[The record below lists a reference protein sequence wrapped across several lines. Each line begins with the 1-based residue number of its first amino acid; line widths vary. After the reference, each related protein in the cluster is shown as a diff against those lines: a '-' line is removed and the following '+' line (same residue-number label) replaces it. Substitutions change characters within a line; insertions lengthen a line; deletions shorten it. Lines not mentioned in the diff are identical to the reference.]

1 MERKNKQKKAYIFWA
16 INVVSLILF
25 SFIASPYWLYTTLAF
40 IYLLSFVP
48 AIVFSVLAHKKT
60 KEERLETKNIRKEK
74 IKYKRQ
80 SLGYKIFLIF
90 VMSFIMISM
99 IIPMIIGM
107 AIESIAL
114 TIIGISIQI
123 LVQAL
128 FLVYFI
134 YCKKGESILP
144 IVMSIIGIPL
154 LVFFLIYML
163 GVNQMSY
170 PLVIISVI
178 TLVIFALTGNYMEGS
193 ESVLYLIDTPF
204 QFGDSTFIMGM
215 LISLFM
221 IVSAIYFIIAIVYKS
236 PKRKTIKVTIDEE
249 GNKEITEEV
258 EEK

>member
-1 MERKNKQKKAYIFWA
+1 
-16 INVVSLILF
+16 
-25 SFIASPYWLYTTLAF
+25 
-40 IYLLSFVP
+40 
-48 AIVFSVLAHKKT
+48 
-60 KEERLETKNIRKEK
+60 
-74 IKYKRQ
+74 
-80 SLGYKIFLIF
+80 
-90 VMSFIMISM
+90 MISM

-107 AIESIAL
+107 AIESITL

-221 IVSAIYFIIAIVYKS
+221 IVSAIYFIIAIVDKS